1 MKASPDFC
9 TLGAWELD
17 FSSLGWKFIAV
28 KSEPFLP
35 WCEML
40 PQPFRSFFPLSF
52 KTGWHTRN
60 LVLHSKW
67 FFIVWGSAMKWIHL
81 DRCRAATT
89 RMLAARSSRVSRLQ
103 RLTRLMR
110 IAALLPRITGLL
122 QRGNRWLGVFRIGEV
137 DLDWYFFNKHAI
149 SSGSQKW
156 YHDFRNPKIFCVYF
170 FLVFHCLF
178 WSPVSVPRFH
188 HKQHRYI
195 AVGLWA
201 YLFFL

>member
-28 KSEPFLP
+28 KSEPFFP

-40 PQPFRSFFPLSF
+40 PQPLRSFFPFSF
-52 KTGWHTRN
+52 FRDGIQETWYRMASD
-60 LVLHSKW
+60 V
-67 FFIVWGSAMKWIHL
+67 FIVWGSAMKWIHF
-81 DRCRAATT
+81 DRCGATT

-122 QRGNRWLGVFRIGEV
+122 QRGNRWLGVFRIGEI

-149 SSGSQKW
+149 SSGSQKC
-156 YHDFRNPKIFCVYF
+156 YHDFRNPRILCVF
-170 FLVFHCLF
+170 FWVFHCLF

-188 HKQHRYI
+188 HKQHR
-195 AVGLWA
+195 
-201 YLFFL
+201 